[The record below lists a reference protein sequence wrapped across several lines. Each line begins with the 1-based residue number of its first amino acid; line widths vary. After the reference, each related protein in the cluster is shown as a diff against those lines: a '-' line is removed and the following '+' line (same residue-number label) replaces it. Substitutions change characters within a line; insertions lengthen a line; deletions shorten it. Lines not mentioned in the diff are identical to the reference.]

1 MRKIKSAADLE
12 KWRGDILSKLKLDEV
27 VISVCGGT
35 GCHAYGCKKVRD
47 GFAKAT
53 KKNGD
58 DVQKI
63 RLKFTGCRGF
73 CERGPIVTI
82 QPQGIFYQKVQEQDV
97 SVILSETV
105 GKGKILEHLL
115 YEDAVTKRKLIS
127 EKEIPFY
134 KAQHR
139 LVMGNNGLIEPSKIE
154 DYIGIG
160 GYQALSKALLAMKP

>member
-1 MRKIKSAADLE
+1 MQEGKR
-12 KWRGDILSKLKLDEV
+12 
-27 VISVCGGT
+27 SVSLR
-35 GCHAYGCKKVRD
+35 AI
-47 GFAKAT
+47 

-58 DVQKI
+58 DAQKI

-82 QPQGIFYQKVQEQDV
+82 QPQGIFYQRVQEQDV
-97 SVILSETV
+97 PVILSETV

-139 LVMGNNGLIEPSKIE
+139 LVMGNNGLIEPTQDRGLYRNRWVSSSVKGSVRNE
-154 DYIGIG
+154 TRADHR
-160 GYQALSKALLAMKP
+160 